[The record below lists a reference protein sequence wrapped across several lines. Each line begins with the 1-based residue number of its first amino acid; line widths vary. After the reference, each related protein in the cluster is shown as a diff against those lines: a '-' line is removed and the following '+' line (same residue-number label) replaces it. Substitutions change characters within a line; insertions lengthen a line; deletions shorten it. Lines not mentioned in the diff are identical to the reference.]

1 MMNLTLLKKEM
12 LGLRLG
18 IGLILA
24 IQAIDLAYRCLLG
37 FPDRPEPSSSDS
49 GEEVLN
55 VVINSFLI
63 GIVFGVA
70 MIGQEREHRTLV
82 FLDGLPVS
90 RLSIFMHKAIAAL
103 VMAFVMEVFME
114 TYEWYFAWLERD
126 SLSEPIDTL
135 QMTASFTTRVLLN
148 SCVLG
153 GVAFLSFS
161 RKWFPLLF
169 GIVVSILVW
178 IGMREGPFSTWL
190 DISALVQPN
199 VVEGK
204 IVWPFKQMIGYT
216 CLAAMGWVL
225 AAFVFLRRDGR
236 ITQMM
241 DRYSDLPIGGY
252 ITAVGYV
259 LAAIVWFVLLT
270 TWAARNVDDT
280 DDRPVVERAAGDE
293 MQPQGMLTDSPSGVD
308 AFDGLETEYFQLV
321 YRQSSQKVVNEVQ
334 YSMDPVHQ
342 QVMDFFQNPAPVNG
356 RIVVD
361 LGGSVPGHAAGVT
374 NWTRV
379 RVPLAKSRSEFDF
392 LQTLRHEV
400 GHVYINKLSD
410 GKATAYFN
418 ALRVFH
424 EGVATAVQ
432 LSTDDEETAA
442 EILKMERWAAAV
454 DARGRV
460 PLFVLCDDALMKQT
474 RDENIVYPLG
484 YLVAQSLLEI
494 GGPTMPRRMMETA
507 RGLNM
512 PTGYRATQ
520 LWSTLLQNNG
530 ASLEM
535 LSSAYEAKLD
545 ALQKRESEFL
555 KGIPRLSSKLSVESG
570 EIVIRAEAA
579 EGASESAKM
588 VCAIEQQGILTV
600 ETMFIPRAQD
610 GSFRL
615 PRDQIAASRLRYLVG
630 WSTPEASFPVFE
642 PWIEAK
648 LAAN

>member
-1 MMNLTLLKKEM
+1 MINLTLLKKEM
-12 LGLRLG
+12 MGLRLG
-18 IGLILA
+18 VGLILA
-24 IQAIDLAYRCLLG
+24 ILAIDLAYRCLLG
-37 FPDRPEPSSSDS
+37 FPDRPDPSSSDS
-49 GEEVLN
+49 SEEVLSI
-55 VVINSFLI
+55 VFNSFLI
-63 GIVFGVA
+63 GIVFGIALV
-70 MIGQEREHRTLV
+70 GQEREHRTLV
-82 FLDGLPVS
+82 FLDGLPVT
-90 RLSIFMHKAIAAL
+90 RLSIFMHKAVAAL
-103 VMAFVMEVFME
+103 VMAVLMELFLE
-114 TYEWYFAWLERD
+114 AYEWFFAYLERD
-126 SLSEPIDTL
+126 SLSEPIETS
-135 QMTASFTTRVLLN
+135 QMMASFATRVLLN
-148 SCVLG
+148 TCVLG

-161 RKWFPLLF
+161 RKWFPLLL

-178 IGMREGPFSTWL
+178 IGMREGPLSIWL
-190 DISALVQPN
+190 DTSALVQPN

-204 IVWPFKQMIGYT
+204 IVWPLKQIVGHA
-216 CLAAMGWVL
+216 CLGVVGWLL
-225 AAFVFLRRDGR
+225 AAFAFLHRDGR

-259 LAAIVWFVLLT
+259 LAGIVWFVLLS
-270 TWAARNVDDT
+270 TWGARNGDDP
-280 DDRPVVERAAGDE
+280 DDRPVVERAAGDKG
-293 MQPQGMLTDSPSGVD
+293 QPEGMLTDSPSGVD
-308 AFDGLETEYFQLV
+308 NFDGLETEYFQLV
-321 YRQSSQKVVNEVQ
+321 YRKSSEKVLNEVR
-334 YSMDPVHQ
+334 YSLDPVHQ
-342 QVMDFFQNPAPVNG
+342 QVLDFFQNPAPVSG

-361 LGGSVPGHAAGVT
+361 LGGLVPGHTAGVT

-379 RVPLAKSRSEFDF
+379 RVPLAKSRSKFDF

-432 LSTDDEETAA
+432 FSTDDEETAA

-484 YLVAQSLLEI
+484 YLVAQSLLDI

-520 LWSTLLQNNG
+520 LWSTLLQNNC

-545 ALQKRESEFL
+545 ALQERESEFL
-555 KGIPRLSSKLSVESG
+555 KGIPRLSSKLAVESG

-579 EGASESAKM
+579 EGASESAEM
-588 VCAIEQQGILTV
+588 VCAIEQQGVLTV